1 MRPVKINIQAT
12 EAIIYSLAAIAK
24 IFFEALVANFTKT
37 ITFQEVI
44 KWFQEHQNLKLAKK
58 DNLAFTL
65 LNVNQNGQYVICQ
78 GIFNQH
84 QGEIIAGEKIQG
96 QKIDPELLAV
106 HQGKLLAIY
115 E

>member
-1 MRPVKINIQAT
+1 MRPVKTNDLAIQ
-12 EAIIYSLAAIAK
+12 EIIYSLVAIAK
-24 IFFEALVANFTKT
+24 IFFDAVVANFTRT

-44 KWFQEHQNLKLAKK
+44 KWFHDHKNLKLAKK

-65 LNVNQNGQYVICQ
+65 LNTTEDGQYAVCQ
-78 GIFNQH
+78 GIFNQGK
-84 QGEIIAGEKIQG
+84 GEIIAGEKLQG

-106 HQGKLLAIY
+106 HQGKILAIY